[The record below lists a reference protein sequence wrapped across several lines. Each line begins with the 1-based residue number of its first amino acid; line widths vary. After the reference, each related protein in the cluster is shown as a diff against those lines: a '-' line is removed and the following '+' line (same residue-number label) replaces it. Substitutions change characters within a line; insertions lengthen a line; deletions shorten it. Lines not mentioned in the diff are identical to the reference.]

1 MRNNICF
8 VYLLLLIVLPV
19 CSKNVSHFSIYEI
32 MCEQQVEPLGIEN
45 KSPRFSWK
53 VVSQQR
59 AYRQSAYR
67 ILVTDIEGA
76 LAADEG
82 TIWDS
87 GKCFSSNSVL
97 IPFQGRE
104 LHSATRYYWKVKVW
118 NEAGE
123 ESVWS
128 KQGSFVTGM
137 MKERD
142 WGKAQWIALEK
153 DDPEKN
159 LYPGIHA
166 PLVGKMIGGR
176 KVGGYKLPMFRKEL
190 LINKEVKEAIV
201 NISGLGH
208 FDFYVNGEKVGN
220 HFLDPGWTNYA
231 KTALYLTFDVTPLL
245 KKENVLGVILG
256 NGFYNVP
263 RERYFKQ
270 LISFG
275 APKVKL
281 VLSLKYTDGSS
292 ELVVTNRNWKVCESP
307 ITYSSIYGGEDYDA
321 RKYQSSWMNPGFN
334 DDLWTAPVI
343 TKTEMELKVQT
354 SAPLTVRDQLP
365 VVRKYQN
372 SKGNWIFDFGQ
383 NFSGIVRLKVRGYG
397 GHKVTMKPGELL
409 EKDSTVNQRASGGP
423 YFWSYTL
430 SGKGVEEWH
439 IIAVCLQGI
448 RIAIPAA
455 ALLAIPSSAVAA
467 ALNSMPAWLTDGM
480 SIGGG
485 MVVAVGY
492 AMVINMMATKEV
504 WPFFAIGF
512 CLAAVSDLTLI
523 ALGVIAVS
531 MALIYLKLSEN
542 AGSGNGGSNTGD
554 PLGDILNDY

>member
-19 CSKNVSHFSIYEI
+19 CSKNVSHFSIYEV

-409 EKDSTVNQRASGGP
+409 E
-423 YFWSYTL
+423 
-430 SGKGVEEWH
+430 
-439 IIAVCLQGI
+439 
-448 RIAIPAA
+448 
-455 ALLAIPSSAVAA
+455 
-467 ALNSMPAWLTDGM
+467 
-480 SIGGG
+480 
-485 MVVAVGY
+485 
-492 AMVINMMATKEV
+492 
-504 WPFFAIGF
+504 
-512 CLAAVSDLTLI
+512 
-523 ALGVIAVS
+523 
-531 MALIYLKLSEN
+531 
-542 AGSGNGGSNTGD
+542 
-554 PLGDILNDY
+554 

>member
-439 IIAVCLQGI
+439 PQFTYYGFRYVEVSGAEKLELIE
-448 RIAIPAA
+448 
-455 ALLAIPSSAVAA
+455 LAGMHTTNSAPEVGHFSCSLPIFNKIYELIDWSVRSNLA
-467 ALNSMPAWLTDGM
+467 SILTDCPHREKLGWLE
-480 SIGGG
+480 
-485 MVVAVGY
+485 VAHLMQY
-492 AMVINMMATKEV
+492 AMQYRYQ
-504 WPFFAIGF
+504 
-512 CLAAVSDLTLI
+512 L
-523 ALGVIAVS
+523 
-531 MALIYLKLSEN
+531 
-542 AGSGNGGSNTGD
+542 NGLYSKVMG
-554 PLGDILNDY
+554 I